1 MRKLLNTLYVTNP
14 DVFLSKD
21 HDTVVARKDDQVV
34 MQIPAINLEGIVC
47 FNRLGASPY
56 LMEFCVQ
63 NHIGLCFLTPNGR
76 FMARINGAVNG
87 NVIVRRSQYRIS
99 DDEEA
104 SLAIARYMIAGKV
117 FNSRKVLER
126 FKRDYSEQKDTTQIE
141 YASRQLAIFRRKIL
155 TAKNRASVRGL
166 EGDSAVAYFMVFGQM
181 ILAQQ
186 NDFSFAGRN
195 RRPPK
200 DFVNCMLSFVYML
213 LAHEVESALE
223 TVGLDPYVGFLHTER
238 PGRPA
243 LALDM
248 MEEFRAFMCDRLVL
262 SMINRCQ
269 ITKKDFLDNGS
280 ENIILTDNGKKKI
293 ISCWQQRKKELLMHP
308 FLKEKVPIGLLP
320 YIQARLLARVI
331 RGEIDKYPVFLIQ

>member
-87 NVIVRRSQYRIS
+87 NVLVRRSQYRIS

-117 FNSRKVLER
+117 FNSRKVLE
-126 FKRDYSEQKDTTQIE
+126 
-141 YASRQLAIFRRKIL
+141 
-155 TAKNRASVRGL
+155 
-166 EGDSAVAYFMVFGQM
+166 
-181 ILAQQ
+181 
-186 NDFSFAGRN
+186 
-195 RRPPK
+195 
-200 DFVNCMLSFVYML
+200 LS
-213 LAHEVESALE
+213 
-223 TVGLDPYVGFLHTER
+223 
-238 PGRPA
+238 
-243 LALDM
+243 
-248 MEEFRAFMCDRLVL
+248 
-262 SMINRCQ
+262 
-269 ITKKDFLDNGS
+269 
-280 ENIILTDNGKKKI
+280 
-293 ISCWQQRKKELLMHP
+293 
-308 FLKEKVPIGLLP
+308 
-320 YIQARLLARVI
+320 
-331 RGEIDKYPVFLIQ
+331 LIHI